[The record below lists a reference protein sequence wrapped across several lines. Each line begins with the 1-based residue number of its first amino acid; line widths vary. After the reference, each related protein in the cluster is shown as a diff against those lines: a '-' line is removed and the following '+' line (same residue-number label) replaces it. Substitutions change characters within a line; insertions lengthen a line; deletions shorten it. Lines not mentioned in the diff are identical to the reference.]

1 MMSKFFCPS
10 CNNDRAKLFNIMITG
25 GINRTHN
32 ENFSQISSNLF
43 IGAANFLN
51 KAINESHN
59 KIFSQMLGN
68 LFIRVANFVNNNNA
82 INESRTEK
90 ISLFM
95 RAANFVNDSFT
106 DCTLKIFLRI
116 SRKNNFLND
125 SYTGNNALKFFR
137 SIHS

>member
-1 MMSKFFCPS
+1 MSKFFCPS

-43 IGAANFLN
+43 IVAANFLN

-68 LFIRVANFVNNNNA
+68 LFIR
-82 INESRTEK
+82 
-90 ISLFM
+90 
-95 RAANFVNDSFT
+95 AANFVHDSFT